1 MSENQK
7 EFNESERRASA
18 ARTKSEIKPLRI
30 ILSAA
35 ILVLVFF
42 AGFLTNCLVAGRT
55 ATNLN
60 LVLKLIEQ
68 EGVFITKTPSGEDLS
83 GDELIKAVV
92 ASALKEDKYAVYY
105 TAEEFNVIKNE
116 NKGAYDG
123 LGMSVYTKQSGYF
136 NEVYSVTLN
145 SPAEKA
151 GLRAGDVFLAASYA
165 GGEYKTLDQ
174 DYDVTDFFQDNPGT
188 GEYKFKVKREGS
200 FVEKEFTAKR
210 AAYNASYVKLYVSE
224 GSFVVSTDKKTEL
237 SPREDRI
244 EGLADDAAVM
254 RFTRFSGNAAE
265 QFKAAAEYLKN
276 NGKTKLVLDLRGNGG
291 GQMTVLENVAGYL
304 IDNGGKTGT
313 ISVCR
318 GKSEKHTEVFSTKFN
333 AYLSFLNKTVVIA
346 DENTASASEALL
358 GAMLYYGAAE
368 RDNNF
373 SLNDLVIVK
382 REGEEKGR
390 TYGKGIMQTTYN
402 LVGGSALKLTTAK
415 IYWPDGETCIHET
428 GIIATEENS
437 VTAANAMARALQI
450 LG

>member
-1 MSENQK
+1 MSENRK
-7 EFNESERRASA
+7 EFNESERTADA
-18 ARTKSEIKPLRI
+18 ARPENKVKPLRI

-35 ILVLVFF
+35 ILVIVFF

-60 LVLKLIEQ
+60 LVLKLIGE

-92 ASALKEDKYAVYY
+92 AAALKEDKYAEYY
-105 TAEEFNVIKNE
+105 TAEEFGIIKKE
-116 NKGAYDG
+116 DKGSYEG
-123 LGMSVYTKQSGYF
+123 LGINVYTKQSGYY
-136 NEVYSVTLN
+136 NAVYSVTLN

-151 GLRAGDVFLAASYA
+151 GLREGDVFLAASYD
-165 GGEYKTLDQ
+165 GGEYKTLDSG
-174 DYDVTDFFQDNPGT
+174 YDVADFLNDNPGT
-188 GEYKFKVKREGS
+188 GECKFKVKRDGV
-200 FVEKEFTAKR
+200 FTEKEFTVKR
-210 AAYNASYVKLYVSE
+210 AAYNASYVKIYVRE
-224 GSFVVSTDKKTEL
+224 GSFVVSTDKSAEL

-244 EGLADDAAVM
+244 EGLSDDAAVI
-254 RFTRFSGNAAE
+254 RFARFSGDAAG

-291 GQMTVLENVAGYL
+291 GQMTILENIAGYL

-313 ISVCR
+313 VSVCR

-333 AYLSFLNKTVVIA
+333 AYLSFLTKTVVIA
-346 DENTASASEALL
+346 DQNTASASEALI

-373 SLNDLVIVK
+373 SLSDLVIVK
-382 REGEEKGR
+382 PEGSEKAA

-415 IYWPDGETCIHET
+415 IYWPDGQTCIHET
-428 GIIATEENS
+428 GIVATEENS
-437 VTAANAMARALQI
+437 VTAENAMARALRI

>member
-1 MSENQK
+1 M
-7 EFNESERRASA
+7 
-18 ARTKSEIKPLRI
+18 
-30 ILSAA
+30 SAA

-42 AGFLTNCLVAGRT
+42 AGFLTNCLIAGRT

-92 ASALKEDKYAVYY
+92 DSALKEDKYAEYY
-105 TAEEFNVIKNE
+105 TAKEYSVIKSE
-116 NKGAYDG
+116 DRGAYEG
-123 LGMSVYTKQSGYF
+123 LGMSVYTKKSGKF
-136 NEVYSVTLN
+136 NTVYSVTLN

-151 GLRAGDVFLAASYA
+151 GLAAGDVILAASYD
-165 GGEYKTLDQ
+165 GGEYKTLNR
-174 DYDVTDFFQDNPGT
+174 DYDVEEFLHDNPGA
-188 GEYKFKVKREGS
+188 GECKFKVKREGV
-200 FVEKEFTAKR
+200 FGEKEFTVKR
-210 AAYNASYVKLYVSE
+210 AAYNASYVKLYVKE
-224 GSFVVSTDKKTEL
+224 GSFVISTDKKTEL

-244 EGLADDAAVM
+244 EGLPSDAAVI

-265 QFKAAAEYLKN
+265 QFKVAAEYLKN
-276 NGKTKLVLDLRGNGG
+276 NGKTKLVLDMRENGG
-291 GQMTVLENVAGYL
+291 GQMTVLENIAGYL
-304 IDNGGKTGT
+304 IDNGGKKSTVS
-313 ISVCR
+313 ICR

-346 DENTASASEALL
+346 NENTASASEALI

-368 RDNNF
+368 RDDNF

-382 REGEEKGR
+382 REGEEKAS

-428 GIIATEENS
+428 GIVATEENS
-437 VTAANAMARALQI
+437 VTAANAMARALEI